1 MVMHGLGEE
10 DRGATTRLHEQLK
23 SSRVGQRWER
33 MLRLHAHEVEAVLAV
48 HTDVRDDVSRALA
61 LLSSGTQVDG
71 TTSQA
76 VERVLDH
83 LQRFASVP
91 LQRDLT
97 RMRDELILARGRTLR
112 ELLVD

>member
-1 MVMHGLGEE
+1 MQGLGER
-10 DRGATTRLHEQLK
+10 DLGATTQLHEQLK

-48 HTDVRDDVSRALA
+48 HTDVREAVSRALS
-61 LLSSGTQVDG
+61 LLTTGAQVDD
-71 TTSQA
+71 TTTLAIQ
-76 VERVLDH
+76 RVMDH

-97 RMRDELILARGRTLR
+97 RMRDELILARGRTLQ